1 MRMKS
6 RWFIVWGLRFVQMPH
21 ATKSGGKLAATT
33 NVTSHDVECPT
44 HGSKPFAS
52 SIQLTNG
59 ARVRFPATLMA
70 GPFTGK
76 AVFVLWFE
84 HDQSLFQ
91 LLSGFTLWLHCEV
104 HVLWLA
110 MSQGMASCGLVALQ
124 RAWRLRRAIVV
135 RVPI

>member
-1 MRMKS
+1 MPPSLGGSWQQLQTSLRTMLSAPPTVPNPLPLQFNS
-6 RWFIVWGLRFVQMPH
+6 R
-21 ATKSGGKLAATT
+21 T
-33 NVTSHDVECPT
+33 
-44 HGSKPFAS
+44 
-52 SIQLTNG
+52 G

-76 AVFVLWFE
+76 AVFVLWFK

-91 LLSGFTLWLHCEV
+91 LLSGFTLWLRCEV
-104 HVLWLA
+104 HELWLA
-110 MSQGMASCGLVALQ
+110 MSQGRASCGLVALQ